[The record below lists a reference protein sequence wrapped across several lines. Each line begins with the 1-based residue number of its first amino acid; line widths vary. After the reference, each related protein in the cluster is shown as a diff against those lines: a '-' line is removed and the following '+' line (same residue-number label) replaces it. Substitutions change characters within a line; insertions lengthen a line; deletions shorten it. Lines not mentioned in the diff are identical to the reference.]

1 MTHELKIMPPY
12 YDWVFSGLKTFEIR
26 KDDRGYKV
34 GDELLLKEWL
44 PEDRYRLFA
53 LESLSAKKFTGR
65 EHLVKVTCIV
75 KGFGLKEGY
84 VVLGIKTA

>member
-44 PEDRYRLFA
+44 PE
-53 LESLSAKKFTGR
+53 EKKFTGR

-75 KGFGLKEGY
+75 KGFGLKDGY
-84 VVLGIKTA
+84 VVLGVKTA